1 MDALKAPVEYI
12 RENYMRTIT
21 LTELA
26 KVTFLSISALER
38 RFKKHLKKTPKQFM
52 NDVRLENARRLLIES
67 NLPIATIA
75 SECGFTDHSYFSKQF
90 RLLFGQLPSSFRE
103 KHSALTK

>member
-38 RFKKHLKKTPKQFM
+38 RFKKHLKKHL
-52 NDVRLENARRLLIES
+52 N
-67 NLPIATIA
+67 NLWMM
-75 SECGFTDHSYFSKQF
+75 FD
-90 RLLFGQLPSSFRE
+90 
-103 KHSALTK
+103 